1 MELWSDIAVA
11 ALALVGTLGGAFF
24 AHRRSIALIAYRL
37 EQLEKKVEVHN
48 HIMERTYRLEEQE
61 AVLEERMKVAN
72 HRIDDLEKKTQ

>member
-11 ALALVGTLGGAFF
+11 ALALIGTLGGAFL

-37 EQLEKKVEVHN
+37 EQLEKKVELHN

-61 AVLEERMKVAN
+61 AVLEERVKVAN
-72 HRIDDLEKKTQ
+72 HRIDDLEKAR